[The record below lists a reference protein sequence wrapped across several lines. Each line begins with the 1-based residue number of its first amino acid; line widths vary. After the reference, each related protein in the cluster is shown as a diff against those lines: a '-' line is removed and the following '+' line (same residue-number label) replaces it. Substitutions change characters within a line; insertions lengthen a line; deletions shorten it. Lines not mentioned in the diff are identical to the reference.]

1 MNENLH
7 DIDKLFRDTI
17 GGHRDMPSTHV
28 WESIDRQLDKTNVS
42 LTTRKYNNLKRL
54 SVAILLLLLGS
65 IAYQVHTK
73 INAGKEAGRIN
84 KDKQQVQQNSTPVH
98 DATKNNAPGEI
109 VNKEID
115 NTPNINTSDK
125 PVVNYPPAEKSV
137 EKKASEPIS
146 KLSGEEET
154 LANFDK
160 AVAKKATNSNS
171 RSKFSL
177 GKNKTGNT
185 KDITVISLKEKALS
199 RKKGNEG
206 AGYVNNKPLTNRYN
220 KSSAAVVDEEIFLK
234 PATVAGILYAPIM
247 PPAINYTIKTKEFPA
262 NAVAKRSVAKSLSK
276 SSGKPFHISLKPYYA
291 PQISFNRIE
300 DDKHHSGPPAPPR
313 SGRDDFKRDE
323 NKPSTSTFGIA
334 LELPLGKKWGL
345 VSGVAYTKTQI
356 TIEPKKIFA
365 QMDND
370 GKVKYRFDCS
380 SGYTYL
386 SPKTVASPTT
396 VGDSISVTESSN
408 KTQYIGIPLAINYT
422 FSLGK
427 FSIIPTV
434 GAMANFSTRQ
444 QIETSLVQGSVKET
458 QTTNNIQGSKETYF
472 NAFTNIAFEY
482 NIGKRWAI
490 SFAPGANF
498 ALTSTTKNATVK
510 SYPNS
515 FGLTS
520 GIKIKL

>member
-17 GGHRDMPSTHV
+17 GGHKDMPSTQV

-73 INAGKEAGRIN
+73 INAGREAGRIN
-84 KDKQQVQQNSTPVH
+84 KDKQQVQQNSAPVH
-98 DATKNNAPGEI
+98 EAAKNNVPGEI
-109 VNKEID
+109 VNKED
-115 NTPNINTSDK
+115 NSTPNTNTSDK
-125 PVVNYPPAEKSV
+125 PVTNSPTV
-137 EKKASEPIS
+137 EKKGNEPIS
-146 KLSGEEET
+146 KHSREEET
-154 LANFDK
+154 LADYDK
-160 AVAKKATNSNS
+160 AVAKKTTNSNS
-171 RSKFSL
+171 TGRLSL
-177 GKNKTGNT
+177 GKNKTTNN
-185 KDITVISLKEKALS
+185 KDITVISPKEKTIS
-199 RKKGNEG
+199 HRKKIEG
-206 AGYVNNKPLTNRYN
+206 AGYVNNKPVTTPDN

-234 PATVAGILYAPIM
+234 PAAVTGISYAPLM
-247 PPAINYTIKTKEFPA
+247 RPAINYTIKAKEFPK
-262 NAVAKRSVAKSLSK
+262 NAVAKNSAAKNLSK
-276 SSGKPFHISLKPYYA
+276 GSGKPFHISLKPYYA

-300 DDKHHSGPPAPPR
+300 DDRHHSGPPAPPR

-334 LELPLGKKWGL
+334 LELPIGKKWGL

-386 SPKTVASPTT
+386 SPKTVATPTT

-408 KTQYIGIPLAINYT
+408 KTQYVGIPLAVNYT

-434 GAMANFSTRQ
+434 GAMANFSVKQ

-458 QTTNNIQGSKETYF
+458 QTSNNIQGSKETYF

-490 SFAPGANF
+490 SFAPGASF
-498 ALTSTTKNATVK
+498 ALTPITKNATVK